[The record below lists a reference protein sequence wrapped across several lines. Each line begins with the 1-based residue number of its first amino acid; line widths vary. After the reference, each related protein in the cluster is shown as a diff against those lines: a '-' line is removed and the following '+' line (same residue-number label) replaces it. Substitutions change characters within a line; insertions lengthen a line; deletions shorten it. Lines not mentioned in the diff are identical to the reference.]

1 MSTGKL
7 QYSPNYGSLTHMD
20 DKKIRNIGIMA
31 HIDAG
36 KTTTTERILY
46 YTGENHRIGEVD
58 NGEATMDWMEQEQDR
73 GITITSAATTCYW
86 REHQINII
94 DTPGHVDFTAEVE
107 RSLRVLDGAVGV
119 FCAVGGVE
127 PQTET
132 VWRQADT
139 YSVPRIA
146 FVNKMDRLGADFYRV
161 LDEMKKKLG
170 ANPVP
175 LFIPVGEES
184 SFSGVIDIMK
194 GKYLTFSSDD
204 QGSTVTENEIPSSY
218 QEKYEEMRESLIDS
232 LASYSDEITEL
243 YFDGAE
249 IPVPLMKET
258 IRKCTIERTILPVF
272 VGSSLRNIG
281 VQTLLDGIVDYLPS
295 PVDMPE
301 TEVINVKNPEKT
313 EMIKHNPDGPLEAL
327 IFKIQVDP
335 HSGPLC
341 FVRVYSGTLKKGVAV
356 YNVSKGKKERI
367 NRLVRMHAMRE
378 EDVSELRSGD
388 IGVIIG
394 FKMAQTGD
402 TIAAENHPY
411 LLENMVFP
419 TPVIS
424 VAIEPNTTSD
434 MAKLQKALETLAMED
449 PTFTYKEDSETGQLV
464 ISGMGELHLDV
475 LVTRIT
481 KEMKVDARVG
491 NPQVSYRESIKKT
504 VSGSEEYDR
513 TIANRENWAKLSL
526 TVSPSPVKTGNV
538 LTISAKTR
546 DIPEEIIQAI
556 RDGIH
561 GAFTSGIKYGY
572 ECTDITV
579 DITEIGYDPLRASV
593 LAFSSC
599 AAQAFDS
606 LCTQADPVIMEPIML
621 VQATAPGEYI
631 GDVISSITQRNGIV
645 LSMESKAT
653 ADTVCAEVPLRQMFG
668 YTTVLR
674 SSTQGRGTF
683 SMEFGHYAEKPDG
696 IGY

>member
-1 MSTGKL
+1 
-7 QYSPNYGSLTHMD
+7 MD

-36 KTTTTERILY
+36 KTTTTERILFY
-46 YTGENHRIGEVD
+46 SGENHRIGEVD

-146 FVNKMDRLGADFYRV
+146 FVNKMDRLGANFERV
-161 LDEMKKKLG
+161 IEEMKKKLK
-170 ANPVP
+170 ANAVP
-175 LFIPVGEES
+175 LFLPVGSES
-184 SFSGVIDIMK
+184 TFSGVIDVLK
-194 GKYLTFSSDD
+194 GEYLTFSQED
-204 QGSTVTENEIPSSY
+204 QGTTISSSAIPESY
-218 QEKYEEMRESLIDS
+218 MEKYEEARENLIDALS
-232 LASYSDEITEL
+232 SYSDEITEL
-243 YFDGAE
+243 YFDGKE
-249 IPVPLMKET
+249 IPLSLMKET
-258 IRKCTIERTILPVF
+258 IRKCTIERSILPVF
-272 VGSSLRNIG
+272 VGSSLKNIG

-295 PVDMPE
+295 PLDIPPFEAV
-301 TEVINVKNPEKT
+301 NAKNSIRKEL
-313 EMIKHNPDGPLEAL
+313 IKHNPNGPLEAL
-327 IFKIQVDP
+327 IFKIQVDQ

-341 FVRVYSGTLKKGVAV
+341 FVRVYSGTLKKGVSV

-378 EDVSELRSGD
+378 DDLSTLSSGD

-394 FKMAQTGD
+394 FKSAQTGD
-402 TIAAENHPY
+402 TIGEESHPY

-449 PTFTYKEDSETGQLV
+449 PTFTYKEDKETGQLI

-491 NPQVSYRESIKKT
+491 KPQVSYRESIKKT
-504 VSGSEEYDR
+504 ISGSETYDK
-513 TIANRENWAKLSL
+513 TIANKENYASLSL
-526 TVSPSPVKTGNV
+526 TVSPTEEKGGNR
-538 LTISAKTR
+538 LIISANTR
-546 DIPEEIIQAI
+546 DIPQDIIDAV
-556 RDGIH
+556 RNGIE
-561 GAFTSGIKYGY
+561 GAFLSGIKYGY

-579 DITEIGYDPLRASV
+579 DVTAIDYDPERASL
-593 LAFSSC
+593 LAFSS
-599 AAQAFDS
+599 AAALAFDK
-606 LCTQADPVIMEPIML
+606 LCSQADPVIMEPIMI
-621 VQATAPGEYI
+621 VQASSPSEYI
-631 GDVISSITQRNGIV
+631 GDVISSLTQRSGIIQT
-645 LSMESKAT
+645 MESKDT
-653 ADTVCAEVPLRQMFG
+653 FDTVTAEVPLREMFG

-683 SMEFGHYAEKPDG
+683 SMEFGHYSEKADG